1 MLVNMKQS
9 KTRQAKQNTTVSN
22 IQLMGC
28 VYLYPFSH
36 PIKFCFVCVCGVFFF
51 FFLAVLGLHCCV
63 CFSLFVTS
71 VGYSLVAIHGL
82 LLLPRMGSSACGL
95 QQLQL
100 PGSRAQAQ

>member
-36 PIKFCFVCVCGVFFF
+36 PIKFFF
-51 FFLAVLGLHCCV
+51 FFLAVLSLHCCV

>member
-36 PIKFCFVCVCGVFFF
+36 PNKFCFVCVCGVFFF
-51 FFLAVLGLHCCV
+51 FFGCTGSSLLCVLFSICDQCGLLSSCY
-63 CFSLFVTS
+63 TWA
-71 VGYSLVAIHGL
+71 SLVAKDGL
-82 LLLPRMGSSACGL
+82 
-95 QQLQL
+95 
-100 PGSRAQAQ
+100 

>member
-36 PIKFCFVCVCGVFFF
+36 PIKFFFW
-51 FFLAVLGLHCCV
+51 AVLGLHCYV
-63 CFSLFVTS
+63 RFSLVVTT

>member
-36 PIKFCFVCVCGVFFF
+36 PIKFFFF
-51 FFLAVLGLHCCV
+51 FDCTESSLLCVLFSICDQCGLLSSCY
-63 CFSLFVTS
+63 TWA
-71 VGYSLVAIHGL
+71 SLVAKDGL
-82 LLLPRMGSSACGL
+82 
-95 QQLQL
+95 
-100 PGSRAQAQ
+100 

>member
-36 PIKFCFVCVCGVFFF
+36 PIKFCFFLFFF
-51 FFLAVLGLHCCV
+51 WLYWVFIAVCDFLYL
-63 CFSLFVTS
+63 
-71 VGYSLVAIHGL
+71 
-82 LLLPRMGSSACGL
+82 
-95 QQLQL
+95 
-100 PGSRAQAQ
+100 